1 MDAVTYDRDA
11 DVLYVQLSE
20 GESARQQ
27 SLGDLR
33 IIDLAAD
40 GTVLGIEFIDVSG
53 GVDLRDLPFAETVER
68 LIHDSGH
75 PVRLLAA

>member
-11 DVLYVQLSE
+11 DVLYVQLRE

-27 SLGDLR
+27 HLGDLR
-33 IIDLAAD
+33 IIDLAED

>member
-11 DVLYVQLSE
+11 DALYVRLAE
-20 GESARQQ
+20 GYSARQQ
-27 SLGDLR
+27 QYGDLR
-33 IIDLAAD
+33 IVDLADD

-53 GVDLRDLPFAETVER
+53 GVDLRDLPFAQTVER
-68 LIHDSGH
+68 LIHDSGQ